1 MNMGFIE
8 VGNYTTIQ
16 RRSKLLVVKVHT
28 NKKIRKS
35 STNFHPNC
43 IFDELLNSR
52 ISFFSIIWIKVRR
65 ALRKAEKELEYQSWK
80 APAVLKQW
88 LQMTFDKETKHF
100 QQKRT
105 VALKQMKEAKE
116 AVRFEFLNELLWRSV
131 KGELCSDL
139 LHWQSSHL
147 SIFFPK
153 ILTFSKVG
161 IFN

>member
-16 RRSKLLVVKVHT
+16 RRSKLLVVKVQT

-43 IFDELLNSR
+43 IFDELLNSC

-116 AVRFEFLNELLWRSV
+116 AVRFELLNELLWRSV